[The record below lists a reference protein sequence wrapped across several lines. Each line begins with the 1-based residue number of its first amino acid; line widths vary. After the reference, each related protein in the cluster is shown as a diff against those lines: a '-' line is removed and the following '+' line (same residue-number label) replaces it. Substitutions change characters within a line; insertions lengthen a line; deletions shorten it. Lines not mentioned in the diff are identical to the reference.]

1 MVITRRL
8 ISGYELGSIPKGS
21 TKYFMTEQKNETTQD
36 TWAGAT
42 KEFFR
47 QLGSVAT
54 LLIFLSFTGQACGVI
69 DIYRL
74 LGK

>member
-1 MVITRRL
+1 
-8 ISGYELGSIPKGS
+8 
-21 TKYFMTEQKNETTQD
+21 MTEKQKLPLNSLLPTDNKPD
-36 TWAGAT
+36 TWAGAL

-47 QLGSVAT
+47 QLGSVTT
-54 LLIFLSFTGQACGVI
+54 LLIIVLAFSQACGTI